1 MRRGPFTGEV
11 NLHRFILGHVPDL
24 IGGKIWMRAFVD
36 SVFGDATGIIR
47 VLFGYHVSLPIKHT
61 LPFKC
66 ESFQEI
72 FESLPLGGDWS
83 RLFDLWWFGFS
94 CLRTSHRIVAPHRNR
109 CRELYRV
116 RDCDTTMKSDRRNRF
131 SLIALLHS
139 FPRLRAIPNTSL
151 AACKICQLCL

>member
-1 MRRGPFTGEV
+1 MC
-11 NLHRFILGHVPDL
+11 
-24 IGGKIWMRAFVD
+24 AFVD

-47 VLFGYHVSLPIKHT
+47 VLFGYHASLPIKHT

-116 RDCDTTMKSDRRNRF
+116 RDWLHKDEIRQAKPVEPNRSVAF
-131 SLIALLHS
+131 VSKASRDSEHLLG
-139 FPRLRAIPNTSL
+139 RL
-151 AACKICQLCL
+151 